1 MLKEHNFE
9 MKGYNNW
16 KKLDIL
22 AGNIRANDLF
32 RTVFKKIFWQE
43 SSVYRITGHSKEERP
58 RCPSTVAASDAA
70 RSLEALS
77 RRWGLALR
85 EESLIF
91 LETEKISQRPSH

>member
-1 MLKEHNFE
+1 MTFLEQFLKRSFG
-9 MKGYNNW
+9 K
-16 KKLDIL
+16 
-22 AGNIRANDLF
+22 
-32 RTVFKKIFWQE
+32 Q

-77 RRWGLALR
+77 RRLGLALR
-85 EESLIF
+85 EKSLIF